1 MDADSRHLATIRRLE
16 RELETSQ
23 KVELYYRSIAYYL
36 AGYFHQ
42 AALEQGIHLCEAQ
55 DLVDWAAK
63 QNGAQLP

>member
-1 MDADSRHLATIRRLE
+1 MSESYYLRAIQRLE
-16 RELETSQ
+16 RELEIAHKT
-23 KVELYYRSIAYYL
+23 ERYYRSVAYYL

-42 AALEQGIHLCEAQ
+42 AALQQGIHLCEAQ

>member
-1 MDADSRHLATIRRLE
+1 MTESYYLPAIQRLE
-16 RELETSQ
+16 RELEIAHKT
-23 KVELYYRSIAYYL
+23 ELYYRSIAYYL

-42 AALEQGIHLCEAQ
+42 VALEQGIHLCEAQ

>member
-1 MDADSRHLATIRRLE
+1 MTDSHYLPAIQRLE
-16 RELETSQ
+16 RELEIAHKT
-23 KVELYYRSIAYYL
+23 ELYYRSVAYYL

>member
-1 MDADSRHLATIRRLE
+1 MDALNEALRAIQRLE
-16 RELETSQ
+16 RELEMAHKT
-23 KVELYYRSIAYYL
+23 ELYYRSIAYYL